1 MKFQT
6 IQCSSITIAAQTTT
20 SVCIL
25 KKKDDFNS
33 WKANNNVSTIYSIWV
48 DGTWGE
54 VWQSTAS
61 IYGGSLYV
69 QIQSFFGNSLTI
81 SPVIYIIYI

>member
-1 MKFQT
+1 MLKFQT

-20 SVCIL
+20 NVRIF
-25 KKKDDFNS
+25 KKDDFNS
-33 WKANNNVSTIYSIWV
+33 WKANNNVSNIYSIWV

-69 QIQSFFGNSLTI
+69 QIQSFYDGSLTI
-81 SPVIYIIYI
+81 SPVLYIIYI